1 MKKNVKLDRK
11 NALVFA
17 VGGGAVLV
25 LLLGYLLLISPKQKA
40 IADLKSQTAA
50 VRQQIS
56 DDLSRAALARSA
68 TGAPQ
73 IKTADV
79 YRLETAM
86 PSIADMPDLLLEL
99 DQTAAA
105 AGVSIDSIS
114 PKAAPSTDSASYS
127 TVDISLD
134 ATGNFYSIM
143 DLLYRLRN
151 MVYVRGGALEAN
163 GRIFSVTSIKLAP
176 VDSQESASITL
187 ETYVYT
193 PSATPTST
201 STTLTPGATT
211 TTTTT
216 TPPPAAGPS
225 AAGVTP

>member
-1 MKKNVKLDRK
+1 VKKNVKIDRK
-11 NALVFA
+11 SGLIAAV
-17 VGGGAVLV
+17 VGGALLV
-25 LLLGYLLLISPKQKA
+25 LLLGYMALISPKQKQ
-40 IADLKSQTAA
+40 IADLNSQTAA

-86 PSIADMPDLLLEL
+86 PSLADMPDLLLEL

-105 AGVSIDSIS
+105 AGVHIDSLS
-114 PKAAPSTDSASYS
+114 PNAAPPSSGTSYT
-127 TVDISLD
+127 TVQIALD
-134 ATGNFYSIM
+134 ATGNFYSIT

-163 GRIFSVTSIKLAP
+163 GRIFSVTAVKLAP
-176 VDSQESASITL
+176 TNSQVSASITL
-187 ETYVYT
+187 ETYVYA
-193 PSATPTST
+193 PSAAPTAPP
-201 STTLTPGATT
+201 PGAATT

-216 TPPPAAGPS
+216 TTPPAAGPS